1 MMVLRTACIAS
12 YPSRLFDI
20 VYDYVLPKRS
30 PGNLNSLDLSKNIV
44 LQGTH
49 YIGIGE
55 HADLWLGSMLD
66 EKVAVKVLRGG
77 SSSEPNY
84 LQEFR
89 AATQQV
95 DARGST
101 FNNVQGDQRNNIQ
114 ITFNDNY
121 ASNDNITELP
131 DDRDPNIDPE
141 LNKYP
146 PLHQYG
152 FDVVAST
159 TKLITTNIAAAA
171 THLGLPALSNSVTN
185 TLESITVTKTVH
197 RYSFFSKSDDICA
210 AICTSCLKMM
220 RL

>member
-1 MMVLRTACIAS
+1 MVLPRTRIAS
-12 YPSRLFDI
+12 YPSRLFNA
-20 VYDYVLPKRS
+20 VCDYY
-30 PGNLNSLDLSKNIV
+30 GLNPDLSKDVV

-49 YIGIGE
+49 YIAIGE
-55 HADLWLGSMLD
+55 VADLWLGSQLD

-77 SSSEPNY
+77 SPSEPSY

-101 FNNVQGDQRNNIQ
+101 FTNVQGDQRNNIQ
-114 ITFNDNY
+114 ITFNNNY
-121 ASNDNITELP
+121 ASNNNITELP
-131 DDRDPNIDPE
+131 DDGDPNIDPE

-146 PLHQYG
+146 PLRQYG

-159 TKLITTNIAAAA
+159 TKLITTSIAAAA
-171 THLGLPALSNSVTN
+171 THLALPVLSDSVTN
-185 TLESITVTKTVH
+185 TLESITVTKTVY
-197 RYSFFSKSDDICA
+197 RYSFFAKSDNICT

-220 RL
+220 HL